1 MYLLNKAMNVES
13 KAKGQYIYK
22 PSDMVELI
30 SIDLNHQL
38 PGWSLNLDIPQ
49 ITEDVLFNNP
59 ILFYLESADSYLKL
73 PMKNI
78 DMGYSANIYKNVG
91 KVYITF
97 KSLKDDVSN
106 FYIPTWHLT
115 NLKILIVKPHEHGIM
130 VENGKKNSKH
140 EIYRKLQ
147 KAGVNIEN
155 YNEVK
160 EYFGNKA
167 EISFNGQYSN
177 DKLNQG
183 KRAITSRA
191 PQYLSTS

>member
-106 FYIPTWHLT
+106 FYVPTWHLT
-115 NLKILIVKPHEHGIM
+115 NLKILIVKPFEHVGLA
-130 VENGKKNSKH
+130 KNNKRTSKQ

-147 KAGVNIEN
+147 KSGINIEN
-155 YNEVK
+155 YNEVL
-160 EYFGNKA
+160 EYFGDKV
-167 EISFNGQYSN
+167 EINFKRQYSI
-177 DKLNQG
+177 DKPNQV
-183 KRAITSRA
+183 KRAITSHA
-191 PQYLSTS
+191 PRYLSTS